1 MWRSRNLP
9 HPPTPCPLHGE
20 GEASAASGGEVRR
33 LLKISLA
40 LLLLLLV
47 AGACSD
53 TMADQAKCKTYGQI
67 DGFKDG
73 ACAQP
78 LPDGVVAR
86 DAVVDNPALT
96 TGQSDNQYVS
106 SIPVPVTSD
115 LLQRG
120 HDLFTIYCQP
130 CHGAAGYGDGV
141 IVQYGFPA
149 PPSFHSDGV
158 RAQPPGFFFNVISN
172 GMGEMY
178 SYGQE
183 IAVPDRWA
191 VVAYVEALQLSQH
204 APAADL
210 SAADRGQLPQ

>member
-1 MWRSRNLP
+1 MWRNRDLP
-9 HPPTPCPLHGE
+9 HPPTPSPCNGE
-20 GEASAASGGEVRR
+20 GETSAASGGEVRR
-33 LLKISLA
+33 WLYGC
-40 LLLLLLV
+40 LLV
-47 AGACSD
+47 LLVVFAGACSD

-96 TGQSDNQYVS
+96 TGQSGDQYVS
-106 SIPVPVTSD
+106 SIPVPVTAD

-172 GMGEMY
+172 GMGQMY

-210 SAADRGQLPQ
+210 SATDREQLAQ